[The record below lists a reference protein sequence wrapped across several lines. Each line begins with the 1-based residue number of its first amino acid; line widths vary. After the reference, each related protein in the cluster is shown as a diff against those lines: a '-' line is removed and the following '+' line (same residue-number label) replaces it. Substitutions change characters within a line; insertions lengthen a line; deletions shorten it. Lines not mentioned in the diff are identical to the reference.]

1 MKKIYVFE
9 NDCLQI
15 LYVPIIIEAAR
26 WFQNSNI
33 FHFLKAHTMKIIP
46 RDNYFQRTIEL
57 NGTPDIKIITGIRR
71 SGKSK
76 LMQAYIE
83 YLKSHVDNCNIIYI
97 DFMDLAF
104 EEIKEYHALHAYV
117 EAQYQANKT
126 NYLFVDEVQMCPQF
140 ELAINSLYAKEKYDI
155 YLTGSNAF
163 LLSADLAT
171 LFTGRYIEIHVF
183 PFSFSEYCRYYE
195 ETKDIDQL
203 FEDYSIKGGLAGS
216 YAYKTEKDRIN
227 YIKEV
232 YETIVTRDLV
242 QKYAL
247 PDTLVLQRMSEFLMD
262 NVSNLTSPNK
272 VSQLLTASNTQT
284 NHVTVGKYI
293 RYLCN
298 AFVFY
303 DIKRYDIRGRKYLE
317 SSEKF
322 YLCDTGIR
330 YAILGSRNMDY
341 GRMYENMVCIELLR
355 RGYDVYVG
363 KLYQKE
369 IDFVV
374 QKGDEKVYIQV
385 SDNIAAPDTFER
397 ECRPLLQIRDAYPKI
412 ILARTR
418 HPKYSYEGIDIYDV
432 ADWLLQE

>member
-1 MKKIYVFE
+1 
-9 NDCLQI
+9 
-15 LYVPIIIEAAR
+15 
-26 WFQNSNI
+26 
-33 FHFLKAHTMKIIP
+33 MKIIP
-46 RDNYFQRTIEL
+46 RDKYLQRIIEL

-117 EAQYQANKT
+117 EAQYQANKV

-140 ELAINSLYAKEKYDI
+140 ELAINSLYTKEKYDI

-203 FEDYSIKGGLAGS
+203 FEDYTIKGGLAGS

-247 PDTLVLQRMSEFLMD
+247 SDTLVLQRLSEFLMD

-272 VSQLLTASNTQT
+272 VSQLLTANNTQT
-284 NHVTVGKYI
+284 NHVTIGKYI
-293 RYLCN
+293 KYLCN

-303 DIKRYDIRGRKYLE
+303 DVKRYDIRGRKYLE
-317 SSEKF
+317 SAEKF

-341 GRMYENMVCIELLR
+341 GRIYENMVCIELLR

-374 QKGDEKVYIQV
+374 QKGDEKIYIQV
-385 SDNIAAPDTFER
+385 SDNITAPDTFER
-397 ECRPLLQIRDAYPKI
+397 ECRPLLQIRDAYPKM

-418 HPKYSYEGIDIYDV
+418 HPKYSYEGIDIYDI
-432 ADWLLQE
+432 ADWLLRE

>member
-1 MKKIYVFE
+1 
-9 NDCLQI
+9 
-15 LYVPIIIEAAR
+15 
-26 WFQNSNI
+26 
-33 FHFLKAHTMKIIP
+33 MKIIP
-46 RDNYFQRTIEL
+46 RDKYLQRIIEL

-195 ETKDIDQL
+195 GTKDIDQL
-203 FEDYSIKGGLAGS
+203 FEDYTIKGGLAGS
-216 YAYKTEKDRIN
+216 YAYKTEKDRVN

-247 PDTLVLQRMSEFLMD
+247 SDTLVLQRLSEFLMD

-272 VSQLLTASNTQT
+272 VSQLLTANNTQT
-284 NHVTVGKYI
+284 NHVTIGKYI
-293 RYLCN
+293 KYLCN

-303 DIKRYDIRGRKYLE
+303 DVKRYDIRGRKYLE

-374 QKGDEKVYIQV
+374 QKGDEKIYIQV
-385 SDNIAAPDTFER
+385 SDNITAPDTFER
-397 ECRPLLQIRDAYPKI
+397 ECRPLLQIRDAYPKM

>member
-1 MKKIYVFE
+1 
-9 NDCLQI
+9 
-15 LYVPIIIEAAR
+15 
-26 WFQNSNI
+26 
-33 FHFLKAHTMKIIP
+33 MKIIP
-46 RDNYFQRTIEL
+46 RDKYLQRIIEL

-97 DFMDLAF
+97 DYMDLAF

-203 FEDYSIKGGLAGS
+203 FEDYTIKGGLAGS

-247 PDTLVLQRMSEFLMD
+247 PDTLVLQRLSEFLMD

-272 VSQLLTASNTQT
+272 VSQLLTANNTQT
-284 NHVTVGKYI
+284 NHVTIGKYI
-293 RYLCN
+293 KYLCN

>member
-1 MKKIYVFE
+1 
-9 NDCLQI
+9 
-15 LYVPIIIEAAR
+15 
-26 WFQNSNI
+26 
-33 FHFLKAHTMKIIP
+33 MKIIP
-46 RDNYFQRTIEL
+46 RDKYLQRIIEL

-195 ETKDIDQL
+195 GTKDIDQL
-203 FEDYSIKGGLAGS
+203 FEDYTIKGGLAGS
-216 YAYKTEKDRIN
+216 YAYKTEKDRVN

-247 PDTLVLQRMSEFLMD
+247 PDTLVLQRLSEFLMD

-272 VSQLLTASNTQT
+272 VSQLLTANNTQT
-284 NHVTVGKYI
+284 NHVTIGKYI
-293 RYLCN
+293 KYLCN

-303 DIKRYDIRGRKYLE
+303 DVKRYDIRGRKYLE

-374 QKGDEKVYIQV
+374 QKGDEKIYIQA
-385 SDNIAAPDTFER
+385 SDNITAPDTFER
-397 ECRPLLQIRDAYPKI
+397 ECRPLLQIRDAYPKM

>member
-1 MKKIYVFE
+1 
-9 NDCLQI
+9 
-15 LYVPIIIEAAR
+15 
-26 WFQNSNI
+26 
-33 FHFLKAHTMKIIP
+33 MKIIP
-46 RDNYFQRTIEL
+46 RDKYLQRIIEL

-117 EAQYQANKT
+117 EARYQANKT

-203 FEDYSIKGGLAGS
+203 FEDYTIKGGLAGS

-242 QKYAL
+242 QKYTL
-247 PDTLVLQRMSEFLMD
+247 PDTLVLQRLSEFLMD

-272 VSQLLTASNTQT
+272 VSQLLTANNTQT
-284 NHVTVGKYI
+284 NHVTIGKYI
-293 RYLCN
+293 KYLCN

-303 DIKRYDIRGRKYLE
+303 DVKRYDIRGRKYLE

-374 QKGDEKVYIQV
+374 QKGDEKIYIQV
-385 SDNIAAPDTFER
+385 SDNITASDTFER
-397 ECRPLLQIRDAYPKI
+397 ECRPLLQIRDAYPKM

>member
-1 MKKIYVFE
+1 
-9 NDCLQI
+9 
-15 LYVPIIIEAAR
+15 
-26 WFQNSNI
+26 
-33 FHFLKAHTMKIIP
+33 MKIIP
-46 RDNYFQRTIEL
+46 RDKYLQRIIEL

-83 YLKSHVDNCNIIYI
+83 YLKIHVDNCNIIYI

-117 EAQYQANKT
+117 EAQYQANKV

-203 FEDYSIKGGLAGS
+203 FEDYTIKGGLAGS

-247 PDTLVLQRMSEFLMD
+247 PDTLVLQRLSEFLMD

-272 VSQLLTASNTQT
+272 VSQLLTANNTQT
-284 NHVTVGKYI
+284 NHVTIGKYI
-293 RYLCN
+293 KYLCN

-303 DIKRYDIRGRKYLE
+303 DVKRYDIRGRKYLE

-374 QKGDEKVYIQV
+374 QKGDEKIYIQV
-385 SDNIAAPDTFER
+385 SDNIAVPDTFER
-397 ECRPLLQIRDAYPKI
+397 ECRPLLQIRDAYPKM

-418 HPKYSYEGIDIYDV
+418 HPKYSYEGIDIYDI
-432 ADWLLQE
+432 ADWLLRE